1 MNGEV
6 AACVEGEN
14 DTRRKWWSYHCL
26 DYFGHGGLL
35 DD

>member
-26 DYFGHGGLL
+26 DYIWSRRPP
-35 DD
+35 